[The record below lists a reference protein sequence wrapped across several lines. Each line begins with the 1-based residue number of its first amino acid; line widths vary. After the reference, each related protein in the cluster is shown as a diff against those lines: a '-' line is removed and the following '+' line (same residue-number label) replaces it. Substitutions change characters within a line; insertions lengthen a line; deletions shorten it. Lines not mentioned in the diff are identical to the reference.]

1 MAIERKALL
10 IEGMTCVNCQNR
22 IEQALRNIAGI
33 SKVYVS
39 YSKGQAEIEFD
50 NDILTLDRIIAV
62 IQNFDYKVVKKRK
75 IDYSEFVNRAVTF
88 AIIILLYYLLQR
100 FGILNLLVPSMLA
113 DSKMSYG
120 MLFIVGFLTSVHCI
134 AMCGGINLS
143 QCIPEADDDNGKTPK
158 NKIIFPSLLYN
169 TGRVISYSVIG
180 FLLGGMGMLLTGGGR
195 MGIPLLLQGILK
207 IIAGLFMVIM
217 GIKMLGWI
225 PLLRKFQ
232 IRFPQRL
239 ADKINKKRRRENR
252 PFFVGLLNG
261 LMPCGPM
268 QSMQIIALGSGNPVS
283 GAAAMLM
290 FSLGTVPL
298 MLGFGSMVSALGKK
312 YTKIVMRV
320 GSVLVVV
327 LGLAMLS
334 QGVSLSGINMYRT
347 GTESA
352 GIESEDTEEL
362 NVAKISASGDMQY
375 VNSELD
381 FGTYPEITVYSGIP
395 VKWTINVPE
404 EVINGCNYKMVI
416 STYGITHEFTP
427 GENVIEFTPG
437 ESGTVQYTCWMGMI
451 NGKINIID
459 AGE

>member
-1 MAIERKALL
+1 M
-10 IEGMTCVNCQNR
+10 V
-22 IEQALRNIAGI
+22 
-33 SKVYVS
+33 
-39 YSKGQAEIEFD
+39 
-50 NDILTLDRIIAV
+50 
-62 IQNFDYKVVKKRK
+62 
-75 IDYSEFVNRAVTF
+75 
-88 AIIILLYYLLQR
+88 
-100 FGILNLLVPSMLA
+100 
-113 DSKMSYG
+113 
-120 MLFIVGFLTSVHCI
+120 IVG
-134 AMCGGINLS
+134 IN
-143 QCIPEADDDNGKTPK
+143 
-158 NKIIFPSLLYN
+158 
-169 TGRVISYSVIG
+169 
-180 FLLGGMGMLLTGGGR
+180 
-195 MGIPLLLQGILK
+195 
-207 IIAGLFMVIM
+207 
-217 GIKMLGWI
+217 MLGWI
-225 PLLRKFQ
+225 PVLRKLQ
-232 IRFPQRL
+232 IRFPQSL

-252 PFFVGLLNG
+252 PFFIGLLNG
-261 LMPCGPM
+261 LMPCGSM

-320 GSVLVVV
+320 GSILVVV
-327 LGLAMLS
+327 LGFAMLS
-334 QGVSLSGINMYRT
+334 QGVSLSGINIDRT
-347 GTESA
+347 GTASA
-352 GIESEDTEEL
+352 GIESENREEL
-362 NVAKISASGDMQY
+362 NIAKISAAGDMQY

-459 AGE
+459 AEGE